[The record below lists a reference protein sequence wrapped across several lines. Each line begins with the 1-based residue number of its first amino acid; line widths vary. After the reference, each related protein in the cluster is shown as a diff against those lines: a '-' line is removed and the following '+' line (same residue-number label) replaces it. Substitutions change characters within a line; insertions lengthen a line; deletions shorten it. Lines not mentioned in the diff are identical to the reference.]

1 MKNIHILP
9 TDNPSRLYLHSNNE
23 LQLRTNIIRTSED
36 YLGTN
41 QNIYITSNEE
51 IKVGDWCIDKHSV
64 VYKQETDKIFTEFT
78 GAKKIILTTDF
89 TLAPD
94 VHKIPDEFLEWF
106 VKNPSCEEVGVELKT
121 KQLVRP
127 YDVYN
132 ETVSYYKIIIPQ
144 EEPKQEYK
152 YIGECKGNNDNGCFI
167 ESPGHDCGCF
177 KRIQQKEPKQLTD
190 LEIAMKLEELDRE
203 EAKQETTGKEF
214 YESADAVI
222 TVSKQET
229 LEEEA
234 EKYSREVWGVYYDDV
249 HPDIAIT
256 QTQGEISVKDF
267 SRGAKWQ
274 ARRMYSEGEVLQLLL
289 RLQQTESY
297 DNLYD
302 WFQQY
307 KKK

>member
-1 MKNIHILP
+1 MKNIHIIP

-23 LQLRTNIIRTSED
+23 LQLRTNIIRSSED

-41 QNIYITSNEE
+41 QNMFITSDEE
-51 IKVGDWCIDKHSV
+51 IKVGDWVI
-64 VYKQETDKIFTEFT
+64 EFQK
-78 GAKKIILTTDF
+78 GDDIGEVHFINSEYVIAGDIQKKIILTTDF

-106 VKNPSCEEVGVELKT
+106 VKNPSCDEVGVELKT
-121 KQLVRP
+121 KQLIRP

-132 ETVSYYKIIIPQ
+132 ETISYYKIIIPK
-144 EEPKQEYK
+144 EEYQQEYK
-152 YIGECKGNNDNGCFI
+152 YIGECRGNNDNGCFM
-167 ESPGHDCGCF
+167 ESLGHDCGCF
-177 KRIQQKEPKQLTD
+177 ERIQKEEPKQLTD
-190 LEIAMKLEELDRE
+190 LEIAMKLEEIERE
-203 EAKQETTGKEF
+203 ELKL
-214 YESADAVI
+214 
-222 TVSKQET
+222 ET

-256 QTQGEISVKDF
+256 QTQGELSVKDF

-274 ARRMYSEGEVLQLLL
+274 AKRMYSEGEVLQLLL

-302 WFQQY
+302 WFQKY

>member
-9 TDNPSRLYLHSNNE
+9 TDKPSRLYLHSNNE

-41 QNIYITSNEE
+41 QNMFITSDEE
-51 IKVGDWCIDKHSV
+51 IKVEDWVIEFQKGDDIGEVHFINSEYVIAGDI
-64 VYKQETDKIFTEFT
+64 Q
-78 GAKKIILTTDF
+78 KKIILTTNQD
-89 TLAPD
+89 LIND
-94 VHKIPDEFLEWF
+94 GVQSIDDEFLEWF
-106 VKNPSCEEVGVELKT
+106 VKNPSCDEVDVFYK
-121 KQLVRP
+121 
-127 YDVYN
+127 DVYSLSN
-132 ETVSYYKIIIPQ
+132 WDRRYKIIIPQ

-152 YIGECKGNNDNGCFI
+152 YIGECRGNNDNGCFM

-177 KRIQQKEPKQLTD
+177 KRIQQEEPKQLTD
-190 LEIAMKLEELDRE
+190 LEVAIKLEEIERE
-203 EAKQETTGKEF
+203 EAKLNTCDIIFERAALIDIE
-214 YESADAVI
+214 EN
-222 TVSKQET
+222 KQET

>member
-23 LQLRTNIIRTSED
+23 LQLRTNIVRTSED

-41 QNIYITSNEE
+41 QNIYITSDEE
-51 IKVGDWCIDKHSV
+51 IKYNDYYLGDDNHIYCLVSTV
-64 VYKQETDKIFTEFT
+64 NYN
-78 GAKKIILTTDF
+78 GKKIILTTDF

-132 ETVSYYKIIIPQ
+132 ETVSYYKIIIPK

-152 YIGECKGNNDNGCFI
+152 YIGECKGNNDNGCFM
-167 ESPGHDCGCF
+167 ESLGHDCGCF
-177 KRIQQKEPKQLTD
+177 ERIQKEEPKQLTD
-190 LEIAMKLEELDRE
+190 LEIAMKLEEIERE
-203 EAKQETTGKEF
+203 DF
-214 YESADAVI
+214 
-222 TVSKQET
+222 KQET

-274 ARRMYSEGEVLQLLL
+274 ARRMYSEEEVLEIIRQYALEEHLI
-289 RLQQTESY
+289 TSSKP
-297 DNLYD
+297 DI
-302 WFQQY
+302 WFKQY

>member
-41 QNIYITSNEE
+41 QNMFITSDEE
-51 IKVGDWCIDKHSV
+51 FKVEDWVIEFQKGDDIGEVHFINSEYVIAGDI
-64 VYKQETDKIFTEFT
+64 Q
-78 GAKKIILTTDF
+78 KKIILTTDF

-94 VHKIPDEFLEWF
+94 VHKISDEFLEWF

-132 ETVSYYKIIIPQ
+132 ETVSYYKIIIPK
-144 EEPKQEYK
+144 EEPKQ
-152 YIGECKGNNDNGCFI
+152 
-167 ESPGHDCGCF
+167 
-177 KRIQQKEPKQLTD
+177 L
-190 LEIAMKLEELDRE
+190 
-203 EAKQETTGKEF
+203 
-214 YESADAVI
+214 
-222 TVSKQET
+222 T

-274 ARRMYSEGEVLQLLL
+274 AKRMYSEEEVIKILLAKN
-289 RLQQTESY
+289 TELGIIEKTSEVVE
-297 DNLYD
+297 
-302 WFQQY
+302 FFEQF
-307 KKK
+307 KKN